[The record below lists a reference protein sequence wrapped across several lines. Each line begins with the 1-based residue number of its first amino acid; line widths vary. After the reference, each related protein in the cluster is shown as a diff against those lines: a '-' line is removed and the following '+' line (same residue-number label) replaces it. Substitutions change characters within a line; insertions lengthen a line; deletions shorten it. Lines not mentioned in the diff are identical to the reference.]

1 MRWLYSIATSR
12 TAVPAS
18 SRPSF
23 PWFSCS
29 RNSIGD
35 VCNSAS
41 DSSSRQLL
49 GCKSWLL
56 TLIGLCCLAES
67 CFSWLLTSFSSFALQ
82 DGEKEGKPNFWVNS
96 PGVNLSLRTSGATC
110 QLCLEEVNL
119 SSDNFSSIT
128 FAKNYFY
135 HLTGSVS
142 FGSPQQPETATKTLP
157 AFNRKCKQKLRLLL
171 YLPRMVK
178 VA

>member
-142 FGSPQQPETATKTLP
+142 ISALHN
-157 AFNRKCKQKLRLLL
+157 NRKQQQRHSPHSTGNVNKNSDSYYTYHEWLK
-171 YLPRMVK
+171 
-178 VA
+178 